1 MKGIFAISVG
11 LLFLA
16 WTGVASENNA
26 TDRNAKPF
34 LNARKYM
41 PRLTSNT
48 QAKRIV
54 NGNVPSISGT
64 DVRLVELQGDHHHPA
79 HRERNGLLKRR
90 QNNQRNLS
98 QTEMVQDEAR
108 PGVHPRQTQMPSS
121 NRSPSVLAN
130 FAGKNRVLVIS
141 APHASDG
148 YFRLMMSLLKPDV
161 YCELAERHVQ
171 QVVLFH
177 QEGEMEG
184 KVRRITNEGKIIE
197 ESLDTALIPRLMN
210 FLKLEKGK
218 FGMVLLRKTLQVEE
232 RYPYPVRLEAM
243 YEVIDRA
250 PVRKLE
256 KVRQRGFVQK
266 CKEAGVEGQVIES
279 DVMGTPNSDPQV
291 GVPAERKPQKK
302 PTPRPVQTTVLP
314 TTTFKMT
321 TTSTTTTTTT
331 TAATTTTT
339 TRPTTTTVPTT
350 TTTTTAPPDTTI
362 SASTP
367 EPTKA
372 PRINHRI
379 SASRAKGDSELQPL
393 TRDLVKGRSK
403 PRATP
408 YPTHPLDYYTKAYT
422 GRHGDNPA
430 DKKNYNNEN
439 AGVTI
444 MKPRQTK
451 TKQQKTL
458 SAGTVR
464 TNKYEDTYTE
474 SRPTVGHPDNTEVE
488 SVTAKKNKNKDN
500 TEKKR
505 KGDKTEKS
513 VKKDRAEKKAK
524 APKDGKGESLTK
536 KTEKQAPKNQ
546 EKDEIKKSSKKPPP
560 SKGVLTSFM
569 DYFESRRRL
578 LLITSPTE
586 EHRMYVQQRDEYLEN
601 VCEMA
606 IRKLSVIT
614 IFGNLENSTMKIDH
628 YQLEHDKPMKG
639 LRKGELV
646 NQDLIAELRKGFGMT
661 DNEFFMVLT
670 DFDMKVKQYY
680 EVPISMKAVFDYID
694 TFTSRI
700 QEMEQQRR
708 DGVMCKKEDKTR
720 SLENFL
726 SRFRWRR
733 RIFIISAPSG
743 EEWAY
748 QQQLQALSSQGCN
761 LGLRHMSIL
770 KLMGVDPVDMGGVLE
785 LHAINGSATV
795 EREGLSASLVR
806 DIRNYFQ
813 ISPEYFSMLLV
824 GKDGNVKSWYPSP
837 MWSMAII
844 YDMVDSMQLR
854 RQEMAIQQSLGMR
867 CPEEEYGG
875 YGYHNQGYHDGY
887 QDGYHQGYGY

>member
-1 MKGIFAISVG
+1 MYHCITEFLFRSVYSFFSPTNKRISSEAQRSLHGIFHFQWVIICRSGEMKGIFAISVG

-16 WTGVASENNA
+16 WTGAASENNA

-41 PRLTSNT
+41 PRLTL
-48 QAKRIV
+48 AKRIV

-64 DVRLVELQGDHHHPA
+64 DVRLEELQGDHHRPA
-79 HRERNGLLKRR
+79 DREPNRLLKRR
-90 QNNQRNLS
+90 QNHQQNLNQA
-98 QTEMVQDEAR
+98 EMVQDEAR
-108 PGVHPRQTQMPSS
+108 PMVQPRQAQMPSS

-197 ESLDTALIPRLMN
+197 ESLDTVLIPRLMN

-266 CKEAGVEGQVIES
+266 CKEAGVEGQVVES

-291 GVPAERKPQKK
+291 GVPAEGKPQKK
-302 PTPRPVQTTVLP
+302 PTPRPVHTIVLP

-339 TRPTTTTVPTT
+339 TRLTTTTVPTT
-350 TTTTTAPPDTTI
+350 TTTQTTTTVPPDTTI
-362 SASTP
+362 LASTP

-393 TRDLVKGRSK
+393 TRDLVKARSK
-403 PRATP
+403 PRTTP

-422 GRHGDNPA
+422 GRHGDNHA
-430 DKKNYNNEN
+430 DKKNYNKEN

-451 TKQQKTL
+451 TKQHKNL

-464 TNKYEDTYTE
+464 TNKYEDTYIE
-474 SRPTVGHPDNTEVE
+474 SRPTVGHPDNMELE

-513 VKKDRAEKKAK
+513 VKKDKAEKKAK
-524 APKDGKGESLTK
+524 APKDGKGESHTK

-546 EKDEIKKSSKKPPP
+546 EKDEIKKSSKKPPA
-560 SKGVLTSFM
+560 SKGALTSFM

-578 LLITSPTE
+578 L
-586 EHRMYVQQRDEYLEN
+586 V
-601 VCEMA
+601 
-606 IRKLSVIT
+606 
-614 IFGNLENSTMKIDH
+614 
-628 YQLEHDKPMKG
+628 
-639 LRKGELV
+639 
-646 NQDLIAELRKGFGMT
+646 
-661 DNEFFMVLT
+661 
-670 DFDMKVKQYY
+670 
-680 EVPISMKAVFDYID
+680 SMF
-694 TFTSRI
+694 
-700 QEMEQQRR
+700 
-708 DGVMCKKEDKTR
+708 
-720 SLENFL
+720 
-726 SRFRWRR
+726 
-733 RIFIISAPSG
+733 
-743 EEWAY
+743 
-748 QQQLQALSSQGCN
+748 
-761 LGLRHMSIL
+761 
-770 KLMGVDPVDMGGVLE
+770 
-785 LHAINGSATV
+785 
-795 EREGLSASLVR
+795 
-806 DIRNYFQ
+806 
-813 ISPEYFSMLLV
+813 
-824 GKDGNVKSWYPSP
+824 
-837 MWSMAII
+837 
-844 YDMVDSMQLR
+844 
-854 RQEMAIQQSLGMR
+854 
-867 CPEEEYGG
+867 
-875 YGYHNQGYHDGY
+875 
-887 QDGYHQGYGY
+887 